1 MATLPDIQSRSREG
15 LSAYFAHFGE
25 IECPQVEGEIYRE
38 LCRVVCSE
46 TDLLDM
52 AAQAPP
58 NQPAPNLLF
67 AAVHRLLLGGES
79 HPLRQWYPELAEGET
94 NPLASIGSAF
104 ADFCRQHRPRIE
116 ALIRTRMTQ
125 TNVIQRCS
133 ALLPGFGRVFE
144 AGGKR
149 PLSLIEIGCSAGL
162 NLLWDR
168 FFYAYS
174 DAYNANHS
182 DDPGAGA
189 RWGDASSGVTVECEV
204 RGEKGLPALP
214 GEIPVA
220 ERRGIDLHPIDLA
233 DPEEELWLR
242 ALVWPDHPGRQE
254 RLARAFGVA
263 RESPPSVERG
273 DASAELPRLLAEAPA
288 DATLCVYG
296 SHTLYQFPR
305 ESVIATFKAMQGA
318 SRRRDLHFLSIEA
331 YSPPR
336 VELRWTHYS
345 GGEREVRVLAHCSPH
360 GRWLEWIDS
369 AL

>member
-1 MATLPDIQSRSREG
+1 MASPPDIQSRSREG

-25 IECPQVEGEIYRE
+25 VECLHVHGGIYRE

-52 AAQAPP
+52 AAETPP

-67 AAVHRLLLGGES
+67 AAVHRLLLGGEA
-79 HPLRQWYPELAEGET
+79 HPLGQWYPELAQGEA
-94 NPLASIGSAF
+94 NPLASIGPAF
-104 ADFCRQHRPRIE
+104 TDFCRQHRPRIE
-116 ALIRTRMTQ
+116 QLIRTRMTQ

-133 ALLPGFGRVFE
+133 GLLPGFGRVFE

-168 FFYAYS
+168 FSYAYKDAYRGGGS
-174 DAYNANHS
+174 DAQRES
-182 DDPGAGA
+182 P
-189 RWGDASSGVTVECEV
+189 RWGDASSRVVVECEV
-204 RGEKGLPALP
+204 RGDSGVPALP

-220 ERRGIDLHPIDLA
+220 GRRGIDLHPIDLE

-254 RLARAFGVA
+254 RLTEAMGVA
-263 RESPPSVERG
+263 RESPPAIEGG
-273 DASAELPRLLAEAPA
+273 DASLNLPRLIAEAPA
-288 DATLCVYG
+288 DTTLCVYG

-305 ESVIATFKAMQGA
+305 ESVVATFKAMQAA
-318 SRRRDLHFLSIEA
+318 SRQRELHFLSIEA

-336 VELRWTHYS
+336 AELRWTHYS
-345 GGEREVRVLAHCSPH
+345 AGEREVRVLANCCPH

-369 AL
+369 GV